1 MTSLEIVILLSQVF
15 GGLALFLLGMKFMG
29 DGLNKAAGEKMKR
42 VLAICTGNR
51 FSAIAAGTGVTI
63 AMQSS
68 SATTVMTIG
77 FVNAG
82 LITLTQAIGVI
93 FGANIGTTVTAQ
105 IIAFKVSWI
114 AMPAIA
120 LGFGMTFIPWRKMH
134 GWGDSVL
141 GFGFIFYGM
150 KLMSDTL
157 EGLGKHQDFIALFNT
172 FNCAPEAGTAF
183 PAIGALVGAIGVG
196 VLVTAIIQGSAATTA
211 IVISLAAANVLNL
224 ETAIAITLGS
234 NIGTTV
240 TAQLASITA
249 NRLAKQTALA
259 HTLFNCIGVLIVAL
273 TFYVPVSETQ
283 TLFIYCVDWIS
294 AGAGL
299 ERKIANAHTI
309 FNVAT
314 TVLLLPFVGT
324 LARICERAI
333 PVSGKVKYQYLE
345 PRLLD
350 TPSLALDQVVFTLRK
365 MIFKANKLVKLCVND
380 IFIPINVSDSLMTK
394 MQQRESKVDSYQ
406 KEIMSYLTEVM
417 NRDMVSLDSMR
428 VPPLIHCT
436 NDAERV
442 GDNAENIADLAKKMK
457 EAGKTFSPEAIE
469 ELKKVSL
476 LIEKQTV
483 ALINVFEKPALLN
496 PDENA
501 YLETQ
506 IRTITAEMER
516 THTERM
522 AQGKCSVDAGMI
534 FLEFSAQAI
543 AISRHISNIYN
554 RVKRIL

>member
-183 PAIGALVGAIGVG
+183 PAIGALVGAIG
-196 VLVTAIIQGSAATTA
+196 
-211 IVISLAAANVLNL
+211 
-224 ETAIAITLGS
+224 E
-234 NIGTTV
+234 IG
-240 TAQLASITA
+240 
-249 NRLAKQTALA
+249 RA
-259 HTLFNCIGVLIVAL
+259 HV
-273 TFYVPVSETQ
+273 
-283 TLFIYCVDWIS
+283 
-294 AGAGL
+294 
-299 ERKIANAHTI
+299 
-309 FNVAT
+309 
-314 TVLLLPFVGT
+314 
-324 LARICERAI
+324 
-333 PVSGKVKYQYLE
+333 
-345 PRLLD
+345 
-350 TPSLALDQVVFTLRK
+350 
-365 MIFKANKLVKLCVND
+365 
-380 IFIPINVSDSLMTK
+380 
-394 MQQRESKVDSYQ
+394 
-406 KEIMSYLTEVM
+406 
-417 NRDMVSLDSMR
+417 
-428 VPPLIHCT
+428 
-436 NDAERV
+436 
-442 GDNAENIADLAKKMK
+442 
-457 EAGKTFSPEAIE
+457 
-469 ELKKVSL
+469 
-476 LIEKQTV
+476 
-483 ALINVFEKPALLN
+483 
-496 PDENA
+496 
-501 YLETQ
+501 
-506 IRTITAEMER
+506 
-516 THTERM
+516 
-522 AQGKCSVDAGMI
+522 
-534 FLEFSAQAI
+534 
-543 AISRHISNIYN
+543 
-554 RVKRIL
+554 